1 MADKLL
7 AKVLQIF
14 ETFQSVNNDLRGKS
28 VSSLPLPVIFDYR
41 FIVISIALFVA
52 DFNLLIC
59 KLDNF
64 ILNL

>member
-1 MADKLL
+1 M

-14 ETFQSVNNDLRGKS
+14 ETFQSVSNSLRGKS

-41 FIVISIALFVA
+41 FIVISVALFVD

-59 KLDNF
+59 K
-64 ILNL
+64 